1 MNPNMYGP
9 PPTQFQQPQA
19 QQQPQFGAPPPISGG
34 WPPQQQPLQQQQQPL
49 PPQQHLQQQP
59 AQYGAPPTSS
69 APQTYLNGNY
79 QQQLATSMGGLSVSG
94 GGVGGGNPLKPPPTA
109 QGLPPVSAAGPPST
123 GFNQFNSNAAPPPPT
138 NNNNAAF
145 APPPATSYANGAPPP
160 SSTAQSLPS
169 GVNQMSLN
177 SAGLAGLPHMPP
189 PKAATPVGPP
199 GQQPLGAPGQPPL
212 PGAGAGQPPL
222 PGQAPLPGQ
231 PPLPG
236 QIPTSQPAPGPFGV
250 PTSRPGQPLLPPG
263 AAPPTFSQPGLPQQ
277 LAGPPQQQPGLP
289 PKLQPGLPPQTGL
302 PPQPQPGFPP
312 QQQPGL
318 LPQQQPGLPPQMQ
331 PGLPPQAQPGLPPQP
346 GAPYGA
352 PQPGGYPGAGY
363 PGQQAAGGFPG
374 APPPLPGQQP
384 GAPPQ
389 FGAPQPGYPGQQPG
403 YPPQPGQPPMPG
415 YPPQPGQ
422 QPGAPGY
429 PPQPGVGYPGQPG
442 RPGFNQPPMPGA
454 GNMYQQAPQP
464 RRLDP
469 DQMPN
474 PIQVM
479 IENQR
484 LAGGPF
490 VTNQPGLLPP
500 LVTTKFV
507 VHDQGNSSPRFM
519 RSSLYCIPNT
529 GDLLKTTAL
538 PLTLNIS
545 PLAKI
550 AEGELEPPIV
560 NFGDMGPIRCNRCKA
575 YMSPNMQF
583 VDAGRR
589 FQCLMCKVTS
599 EVHPDYY
606 QHLDH
611 TGQRVDKHE
620 RPELLLGTYEFLATK
635 DYCRNNTPPE
645 VPAFIF
651 IIDVSYNTA
660 KSGLVH
666 LLCAQIKNI
675 LKHLPVDQGQDKS
688 KVRVGFITYNSTVH
702 FYNIK
707 SSLAQ
712 PQMMVVGDVQEMFM
726 PLLDGFLCHPEE
738 SAAVID
744 ALMEEIPRMFA
755 DTKETET
762 ILYPAIQAGLEALKA
777 SNASGKLLV
786 FNSTLP
792 IAEAP
797 GKLKN
802 RDDRK
807 LLGTDKEKTVLTP
820 QTTAYNQLGQ
830 ECVQQGCSVD
840 LFVFNNAYIDIAT
853 IGQVA
858 RLTGGEVYKYTYFQA
873 DVDGKRLIEDIIKN
887 VSRPIAFDAV
897 MRVRTSAGIR
907 PTDFYGHFF
916 MSNTTDV
923 ELASIDSTKSVSI
936 EIKHDD
942 KLPPE
947 ENVYLQVALL
957 YTSCSGQ
964 RRLRILNLALRVT
977 TTIADVFKSCDLDAM
992 VLFFAKQACF
1002 KLMEHTPKQVKD
1014 NLIHR
1019 SAQIL
1024 ACYRK
1029 HCTSPTSAGQLILP
1043 ECLKLLPLYAS
1054 CLLKNDAI
1062 SGGSDMTLDDRS
1074 YVIQFVL
1081 SMDLNQSVNY
1091 LYPRFIPIHN
1101 ALPEETDLPTPVR
1114 CTHEKTQEDGA
1125 YILENGVHLFVWLG
1139 QGLSPNFVQSVFGV
1153 QGLQQLALERF
1164 NIVADTP
1171 LAKRISDILEQIMQE
1186 RTRYMRITWLRQND
1200 KLESVFRHFLVE
1212 DRGTDGSASYVDF
1225 LCHMHKEIKDLLS

>member
-9 PPTQFQQPQA
+9 PPTQFQQPP
-19 QQQPQFGAPPPISGG
+19 QQQQAFGAPPPNPG
-34 WPPQQQPLQQQQQPL
+34 WPLQQQQQQPQPL
-49 PPQQHLQQQP
+49 QPPQQQQ
-59 AQYGAPPTSS
+59 QYGAPPTSA
-69 APQTYLNGNY
+69 APQAYLNGNY
-79 QQQLATSMGGLSVSG
+79 QQQLATSMGGLSVG
-94 GGVGGGNPLKPPPTA
+94 GGPGNPLKA
-109 QGLPPVSAAGPPST
+109 PPVQGAPPT
-123 GFNQFNSNAAPPPPT
+123 GFNQFNANAAPPPT
-138 NNNNAAF
+138 NNNNAATF
-145 APPPATSYANGAPPP
+145 AGPPSSYANGAPPP
-160 SSTAQSLPS
+160 SSTPQSVAS

-177 SAGLAGLPHMPP
+177 SANLAGLPHMPP
-189 PKAATPVGPP
+189 PKTATPGAGGAPIAAKPP
-199 GQQPLGAPGQPPL
+199 QPGQPPL
-212 PGAGAGQPPL
+212 LGQPS
-222 PGQAPLPGQ
+222 
-231 PPLPG
+231 LPG
-236 QIPTSQPAPGPFGV
+236 QIPTSQPAPGPFGA
-250 PTSRPGQPLLPPG
+250 PSSRPGQPLLPPG
-263 AAPPTFSQPGLPQQ
+263 SAPPTFTQPGLPHQPGVP
-277 LAGPPQQQPGLP
+277 LQQPGLP
-289 PKLQPGLPPQTGL
+289 PQQAGLPQQPGLPPQQHGFPPQQQGL
-302 PPQPQPGFPP
+302 PPHQPGLPPQQPGLPHQPQPGFPP
-312 QQQPGL
+312 Q
-318 LPQQQPGLPPQMQ
+318 PQQGL
-331 PGLPPQAQPGLPPQP
+331 AQP

-352 PQPGGYPGAGY
+352 PQPGGYPGGGY
-363 PGQQAAGGFPG
+363 PGQAAAGFPG
-374 APPPLPGQQP
+374 GPPPLPGQQP
-384 GAPPQ
+384 AAPQQ
-389 FGAPQPGYPGQQPG
+389 FGAPQASFPGQQTG
-403 YPPQPGQPPMPG
+403 YPPQPGQQRMPG

-429 PPQPGVGYPGQPG
+429 PPQPGAGYPGQPG
-442 RPGFNQPPMPGA
+442 GPGFNQPPMPGA

-500 LVTTKFV
+500 LVTTKFT
-507 VHDQGNSSPRFM
+507 VHDQGNSSPRFL

-545 PLAKI
+545 PLARTV
-550 AEGELEPPIV
+550 EGELEPPIV

-589 FQCLMCKVTS
+589 FQCLMCKVSS
-599 EVHPDYY
+599 EVHTDYY

-651 IIDVSYNTA
+651 IIDVSYNNV

-820 QTTAYNQLGQ
+820 QTTVYNQLGQ

-853 IGQVA
+853 IGQVP

-907 PTDFYGHFF
+907 PTEFFGHFF

-923 ELASIDSTKSVSI
+923 ELASIDATKSISI

-992 VLFFAKQACF
+992 MLFFAKQACF
-1002 KLMEHTPKQVKD
+1002 KLMELSPKQVKD

-1081 SMDLNQSVNY
+1081 SMDLNQSVSY
-1091 LYPRFIPIHN
+1091 LYPRFIPIHT
-1101 ALPEETDLPTPVR
+1101 AVPEDSDLPTPVR

-1125 YILENGVHLFVWLG
+1125 YVLENGVHLFVWLG
-1139 QGLSPNFVQSVFGV
+1139 QALSPNFVQSVFGV

-1164 NIVADTP
+1164 NIVAETP
-1171 LAKRISDILEQIMQE
+1171 LAKRINSILEQIMQE

>member
-9 PPTQFQQPQA
+9 PPAQFQPQYA
-19 QQQPQFGAPPPISGG
+19 APPPISGTRPPTG
-34 WPPQQQPLQQQQQPL
+34 WPQQQQQQQLPPPPAQQQHPQQQQQQQQQPQR
-49 PPQQHLQQQP
+49 QQQQQQQP
-59 AQYGAPPTSS
+59 QQQQQYGAAVTS
-69 APQTYLNGNY
+69 AQQPYVNGNY
-79 QQQLATSMGGLSVSG
+79 QQLATSMSGLSVSG
-94 GGVGGGNPLKPPPTA
+94 NPLKPAQPSLPMPSVGVGAAAPPGSYNQFNSNAPPTSQPLPPA
-109 QGLPPVSAAGPPST
+109 GSGLSFNNNNNAYAAAYANGSTAPSPAPPVSAAG
-123 GFNQFNSNAAPPPPT
+123 GAAAPPPSLYPPT
-138 NNNNAAF
+138 SAAPTS
-145 APPPATSYANGAPPP
+145 APPTLAPAPMP
-160 SSTAQSLPS
+160 QSVPS
-169 GVNQMSLN
+169 GINQMTLN
-177 SAGLAGLPHMPP
+177 SANLAGLPHMPP
-189 PKAATPVGPP
+189 PKPA
-199 GQQPLGAPGQPPL
+199 GQQLPPTSSAAAQPPPPAAQSAPGAY
-212 PGAGAGQPPL
+212 G
-222 PGQAPLPGQ
+222 
-231 PPLPG
+231 
-236 QIPTSQPAPGPFGV
+236 
-250 PTSRPGQPLLPPG
+250 RPGQPLQPPG
-263 AAPPTFSQPGLPQQ
+263 SAAPGTFAQSGM
-277 LAGPPQQQPGLP
+277 
-289 PKLQPGLPPQTGL
+289 
-302 PPQPQPGFPP
+302 PPQPAAAG
-312 QQQPGL
+312 G
-318 LPQQQPGLPPQMQ
+318 
-331 PGLPPQAQPGLPPQP
+331 
-346 GAPYGA
+346 PYGI
-352 PQPGGYPGAGY
+352 PTPGNYPGGYAGQPNPAFQGA
-363 PGQQAAGGFPG
+363 
-374 APPPLPGQQP
+374 PPLPGQQP
-384 GAPPQ
+384 APPHPQQ
-389 FGAPQPGYPGQQPG
+389 FGAAPPPVVGFPPQPGQQLQQPSMPG
-403 YPPQPGQPPMPG
+403 YPPQPMPG

-422 QPGAPGY
+422 QPQQPMPGY
-429 PPQPGVGYPGQPG
+429 PPQPGTYPGQPG
-442 RPGFNQPPMPGA
+442 PGRPGYNPPMPGA
-454 GNMYQQAPQP
+454 GNMYQQAPP

-479 IENQR
+479 IENQQA
-484 LAGGPF
+484 AGGPF
-490 VTNQPGLLPP
+490 VTNQAGLLPP

-507 VHDQGNSSPRFM
+507 VHDQGNSSPRFI

-545 PLAKI
+545 PLARI
-550 AEGELEPPIV
+550 GQGEMEPPIV

-589 FQCLMCKVTS
+589 FQCLMCKVTT

-635 DYCRNNTPPE
+635 DYCRNNTAPE

-651 IIDVSYNTA
+651 IIDVSYNTI

-666 LLCAQIKNI
+666 LLCSQIKHI

-744 ALMEEIPRMFA
+744 ALMEEIPRMFV

-853 IGQVA
+853 IGQVS

-873 DVDGKRLIEDIIKN
+873 ELDGKRLIEDIIKN

-907 PTDFYGHFF
+907 PTEFFGHFY
-916 MSNTTDV
+916 MTNTTDV
-923 ELASIDSTKSVSI
+923 ELASIDATKSVSI

-947 ENVYLQVALL
+947 ENVYIQVALL

-977 TTIADVFKSCDLDAM
+977 VTIADVFKSCDLDAM
-992 VLFFAKQACF
+992 MLFFAKQACF
-1002 KLMEHTPKQVKD
+1002 KLMEHSPKQVKD
-1014 NLIHR
+1014 NLIQR

-1043 ECLKLLPLYAS
+1043 ECLKLLPLYSS
-1054 CLLKNDAI
+1054 CLLKNDAV

-1081 SMDLNQSVNY
+1081 AMDLNMSVNY

-1101 ALPEETDLPTPVR
+1101 VDPDETSLPTPVR
-1114 CTHEKTQEDGA
+1114 CTHEKITEDGA
-1125 YILENGVHLFVWLG
+1125 YILENGVHLFIWLG
-1139 QGLSPNFVQSVFGV
+1139 QSLSSTFVQSVFGV
-1153 QGLQQLALERF
+1153 QCTQQVNAERF
-1164 NIVADTP
+1164 AITADTP
-1171 LAKRISDILEQIMQE
+1171 LARRITDIIDQIMEE
-1186 RTRYMRITWLRQND
+1186 RTRYMRVTCVRQND
-1200 KLESVFRHFLVE
+1200 KLESVFRHFLIE

>member
-9 PPTQFQQPQA
+9 PPTQFQQ
-19 QQQPQFGAPPPISGG
+19 QQPQFGAPPPSIPGG
-34 WPPQQQPLQQQQQPL
+34 WPPQQQPQQQQPPQQQQQLPPQQQQQQQP
-49 PPQQHLQQQP
+49 
-59 AQYGAPPTSS
+59 QYGAPPPTSA
-69 APQTYLNGNY
+69 APQSYLNGNY
-79 QQQLATSMGGLSVSG
+79 QQQLATSMGGLSMGGG
-94 GGVGGGNPLKPPPTA
+94 GGVGANPLKPPLP
-109 QGLPPVSAAGPPST
+109 QGAPAAGAPPPT
-123 GFNQFNSNAAPPPPT
+123 GFNQFNSNAAPPPT
-138 NNNNAAF
+138 NNNNAA
-145 APPPATSYANGAPPP
+145 YGAPPP
-160 SSTAQSLPS
+160 TQTGGYVNGALPPSSTPQSVPS
-169 GVNQMSLN
+169 GINQMSLN
-177 SAGLAGLPHMPP
+177 SASLAGLPHMPP
-189 PKAATPVGPP
+189 PKAATP
-199 GQQPLGAPGQPPL
+199 GAPSGQPPV
-212 PGAGAGQPPL
+212 PGAGSSQ
-222 PGQAPLPGQ
+222 QPLPGQ
-231 PPLPG
+231 PQLPGQPPHPG

-250 PTSRPGQPLLPPG
+250 PSSRPGQPQLPPG
-263 AAPPTFSQPGLPQQ
+263 AAPPTYTQPGLPAQQ
-277 LAGPPQQQPGLP
+277 QQGIPPLQQPGLP
-289 PKLQPGLPPQTGL
+289 LQ
-302 PPQPQPGFPP
+302 QPGFPP
-312 QQQPGL
+312 QQ
-318 LPQQQPGLPPQMQ
+318 PGLPP
-331 PGLPPQAQPGLPPQP
+331 PSQPGLPPQP

-352 PQPGGYPGAGY
+352 PQPGGYPGGY
-363 PGQQAAGGFPG
+363 PGQAPGGYPG
-374 APPPLPGQQP
+374 APPPLPGQQAA
-384 GAPPQ
+384 APPQ

-403 YPPQPGQPPMPG
+403 YPPQPGQQPMPG

-422 QPGAPGY
+422 QAGAPGY
-429 PPQPGVGYPGQPG
+429 PPQPGGGYPGQPG

-484 LAGGPF
+484 QSGGPF

-507 VHDQGNSSPRFM
+507 VHDQGNSSPRFL

-538 PLTLNIS
+538 PLTINIS
-545 PLAKI
+545 PLAKT
-550 AEGELEPPIV
+550 AEGEMEPPIV

-651 IIDVSYNTA
+651 IIDVSYNTV

-666 LLCAQIKNI
+666 LLCSQIKNI

-777 SNASGKLLV
+777 SNAAGKLLV

-820 QTTAYNQLGQ
+820 QTTAYNTLGQ

-840 LFVFNNAYIDIAT
+840 LFVFNNAYIDLAT
-853 IGQVA
+853 IGQVS
-858 RLTGGEVYKYTYFQA
+858 RLTGGEVFKYTYFQA
-873 DVDGKRLIEDIIKN
+873 DIDGKRLIQDIIKN

-907 PTDFYGHFF
+907 PTEFYGHFF

-923 ELASIDSTKSVSI
+923 ELASIDATKSVSI

-964 RRLRILNLALRVT
+964 RRLRVLNLALRVT
-977 TTIADVFKSCDLDAM
+977 TTIAEVFKSCDLDAM
-992 VLFFAKQACF
+992 MLFFAKQACF
-1002 KLMEHTPKQVKD
+1002 KLMEHSPKQVKD

-1074 YVIQFVL
+1074 YVIQFIL
-1081 SMDLNQSVNY
+1081 SMDLNQSVSY

-1101 ALPEETDLPTPVR
+1101 VVPEETDLPTPVR

-1139 QGLSPNFVQSVFGV
+1139 QSLSPNFVQSVFGV
-1153 QGLQQLALERF
+1153 QGLQQIALERF
-1164 NIVADTP
+1164 NIVPETP
-1171 LAKRISDILEQIMQE
+1171 LAKRIHGILEQIMNK
-1186 RTRYMRITWLRQND
+1186 RSRYMRITWLRQND

>member
-1 MNPNMYGP
+1 
-9 PPTQFQQPQA
+9 
-19 QQQPQFGAPPPISGG
+19 
-34 WPPQQQPLQQQQQPL
+34 
-49 PPQQHLQQQP
+49 
-59 AQYGAPPTSS
+59 
-69 APQTYLNGNY
+69 
-79 QQQLATSMGGLSVSG
+79 
-94 GGVGGGNPLKPPPTA
+94 
-109 QGLPPVSAAGPPST
+109 
-123 GFNQFNSNAAPPPPT
+123 
-138 NNNNAAF
+138 
-145 APPPATSYANGAPPP
+145 
-160 SSTAQSLPS
+160 
-169 GVNQMSLN
+169 
-177 SAGLAGLPHMPP
+177 
-189 PKAATPVGPP
+189 
-199 GQQPLGAPGQPPL
+199 
-212 PGAGAGQPPL
+212 
-222 PGQAPLPGQ
+222 
-231 PPLPG
+231 
-236 QIPTSQPAPGPFGV
+236 
-250 PTSRPGQPLLPPG
+250 
-263 AAPPTFSQPGLPQQ
+263 
-277 LAGPPQQQPGLP
+277 
-289 PKLQPGLPPQTGL
+289 
-302 PPQPQPGFPP
+302 
-312 QQQPGL
+312 
-318 LPQQQPGLPPQMQ
+318 
-331 PGLPPQAQPGLPPQP
+331 
-346 GAPYGA
+346 
-352 PQPGGYPGAGY
+352 
-363 PGQQAAGGFPG
+363 
-374 APPPLPGQQP
+374 
-384 GAPPQ
+384 
-389 FGAPQPGYPGQQPG
+389 
-403 YPPQPGQPPMPG
+403 
-415 YPPQPGQ
+415 
-422 QPGAPGY
+422 
-429 PPQPGVGYPGQPG
+429 
-442 RPGFNQPPMPGA
+442 
-454 GNMYQQAPQP
+454 MYQQAPQP

-484 LAGGPF
+484 QSGGPF

-507 VHDQGNSSPRFM
+507 VHDQGNSSPRFL

-538 PLTLNIS
+538 PLTINIS
-545 PLAKI
+545 PLAKT
-550 AEGELEPPIV
+550 AEGEMEPPIV

-651 IIDVSYNTA
+651 IIDVSYNTV

-666 LLCAQIKNI
+666 LLCSQIKNI

-777 SNASGKLLV
+777 SNAAGKLLV

-820 QTTAYNQLGQ
+820 QTTAYNTLGQ

-840 LFVFNNAYIDIAT
+840 LFVFNNAYIDLAT
-853 IGQVA
+853 IGQVS
-858 RLTGGEVYKYTYFQA
+858 RLTGGEVFKYTYFQA
-873 DVDGKRLIEDIIKN
+873 DIDGKRLIQDIIKN

-907 PTDFYGHFF
+907 PTEFYGHFF

-923 ELASIDSTKSVSI
+923 ELASIDATKSVSI

-964 RRLRILNLALRVT
+964 RRLRVLNLALRVT
-977 TTIADVFKSCDLDAM
+977 TTIAEVFKSCDLDAM
-992 VLFFAKQACF
+992 MLFFAKQACF
-1002 KLMEHTPKQVKD
+1002 KLMEHSPKQVKD

-1074 YVIQFVL
+1074 YVIQFIL
-1081 SMDLNQSVNY
+1081 SMDLNQSVSY

-1101 ALPEETDLPTPVR
+1101 VVPEETDLPTPVR

-1139 QGLSPNFVQSVFGV
+1139 QSLSPNFVQSVFGV
-1153 QGLQQLALERF
+1153 QGLQQIALERF
-1164 NIVADTP
+1164 NIVPETP
-1171 LAKRISDILEQIMQE
+1171 LAKRIHGILEQIMKE
-1186 RTRYMRITWLRQND
+1186 RSRYMRITWLRQND

>member
-9 PPTQFQQPQA
+9 PPTQFQ

-34 WPPQQQPLQQQQQPL
+34 WPPQQQQQQQQQQPPQQQL
-49 PPQQHLQQQP
+49 PPPQQQQQP
-59 AQYGAPPTSS
+59 QYGAPPPTSA
-69 APQTYLNGNY
+69 APQAYLNGNY
-79 QQQLATSMGGLSVSG
+79 QQQLATSMSGLNVGGGG
-94 GGVGGGNPLKPPPTA
+94 GGVNPLKPPLP
-109 QGLPPVSAAGPPST
+109 QGAPNTSAGPPPT
-123 GFNQFNSNAAPPPPT
+123 GFNQFNANAAPPPT
-138 NNNNAAF
+138 NNNNAAYGV
-145 APPPATSYANGAPPP
+145 PPTATTGGYVNGALPP
-160 SSTAQSLPS
+160 SSTPQSVAS
-169 GVNQMSLN
+169 GINQMSLN
-177 SAGLAGLPHMPP
+177 SASLAGLPHMPP
-189 PKAATPVGPP
+189 PKAATPGA
-199 GQQPLGAPGQPPL
+199 APGQPPV
-212 PGAGAGQPPL
+212 PGAG
-222 PGQAPLPGQ
+222 
-231 PPLPG
+231 
-236 QIPTSQPAPGPFGV
+236 SSAPGPFGV
-250 PTSRPGQPLLPPG
+250 PSSRPGQPQLPPVS
-263 AAPPTFSQPGLPQQ
+263 APPTYTQPGLPSQQ
-277 LAGPPQQQPGLP
+277 QQGIPPLQQPGLP
-289 PKLQPGLPPQTGL
+289 PQQTGFPPQQPGLPPQT
-302 PPQPQPGFPP
+302 
-312 QQQPGL
+312 
-318 LPQQQPGLPPQMQ
+318 Q
-331 PGLPPQAQPGLPPQP
+331 PGLPPQA
-346 GAPYGA
+346 GAYGA
-352 PQPGGYPGAGY
+352 PQPGGYPGGF
-363 PGQQAAGGFPG
+363 PGQAPGGFPG
-374 APPPLPGQQP
+374 APPIHPGQQP
-384 GAPPQ
+384 AAQPQ

-403 YPPQPGQPPMPG
+403 YPLQPGQQPMPG

-422 QPGAPGY
+422 QAGAPGY
-429 PPQPGVGYPGQPG
+429 PPQPGGGFPGQPG

-479 IENQR
+479 VENQR

-507 VHDQGNSSPRFM
+507 AHDQGNSSPRFL

-545 PLAKI
+545 PLARI
-550 AEGELEPPIV
+550 AEGEMEPPIV

-651 IIDVSYNTA
+651 IIDVSYNTV

-666 LLCAQIKNI
+666 LLCSQIKNI

-840 LFVFNNAYIDIAT
+840 LFVFNNAYIDLAT
-853 IGQVA
+853 IGQVP
-858 RLTGGEVYKYTYFQA
+858 RLTGGEVFKYTYFQA

-907 PTDFYGHFF
+907 PTEFFGHFF

-923 ELASIDSTKSVSI
+923 ELASIDATKSVSI

-942 KLPPE
+942 KLAPE

-964 RRLRILNLALRVT
+964 RRLRVLNLALRVT

-992 VLFFAKQACF
+992 MLFFAKQACF
-1002 KLMEHTPKQVKD
+1002 KLMEHSPKQVKD

-1074 YVIQFVL
+1074 YVIQFIL
-1081 SMDLNQSVNY
+1081 SMDLNQSASY

-1101 ALPEETDLPTPVR
+1101 VVPEETDLPTPIR

-1139 QGLSPNFVQSVFGV
+1139 QSLSPNFVQSVFGV

-1164 NIVADTP
+1164 NIVPETP
-1171 LAKRISDILEQIMQE
+1171 LAKRINGILEQIMKE
-1186 RTRYMRITWLRQND
+1186 RSRYMRITWLRQND

>member
-9 PPTQFQQPQA
+9 PPTQFQPQPLQPQ
-19 QQQPQFGAPPPISGG
+19 QQQYAAPPPVAAPGG
-34 WPPQQQPLQQQQQPL
+34 WPPQQQQQSQPPQQQQQQQQP
-49 PPQQHLQQQP
+49 
-59 AQYGAPPTSS
+59 QYGAPPTSS

-79 QQQLATSMGGLSVSG
+79 QQQLATSMGGLNMGGGGG
-94 GGVGGGNPLKPPPTA
+94 GGVPALKIAQQQPPLGQAPPPTA
-109 QGLPPVSAAGPPST
+109 GQGAPPT
-123 GFNQFNSNAAPPPPT
+123 GFNQFNSNSAPLPPT
-138 NNNNAAF
+138 NNNNAFA
-145 APPPATSYANGAPPP
+145 APPPSAREAAGGYANGPTPVGAPAGAPPP
-160 SSTAQSLPS
+160 PTSTPQSVAS
-169 GVNQMSLN
+169 GINQMSLN
-177 SAGLAGLPHMPP
+177 SGHLAGLPHMPP
-189 PKAATPVGPP
+189 PKSATPQNAAGAVPP
-199 GQQPLGAPGQPPL
+199 PPLGAPG
-212 PGAGAGQPPL
+212 A
-222 PGQAPLPGQ
+222 
-231 PPLPG
+231 
-236 QIPTSQPAPGPFGV
+236 QPAAGPFGV
-250 PTSRPGQPLLPPG
+250 STSRPGQPLLPPG
-263 AAPPTFSQPGLPQQ
+263 AGAPPTFTQAGLPPQSQPGLPPMQQ
-277 LAGPPQQQPGLP
+277 AGLPQQSGLP
-289 PKLQPGLPPQTGL
+289 SM
-302 PPQPQPGFPP
+302 
-312 QQQPGL
+312 
-318 LPQQQPGLPPQMQ
+318 QQPGLPPQSQ
-331 PGLPPQAQPGLPPQP
+331 AGLPPPLQQSANSFGAPQQQQQP
-346 GAPYGA
+346 GAQFGAPQQQQQQSAASFGA
-352 PQPGGYPGAGY
+352 PQPGGFPGSYPGG
-363 PGQQAAGGFPG
+363 
-374 APPPLPGQQP
+374 PPPLPGQQSAAP
-384 GAPPQ
+384 PPQ
-389 FGAPQPGYPGQQPG
+389 FGAPQTAGYPGQQ
-403 YPPQPGQPPMPG
+403 QPAAPG

-429 PPQPGVGYPGQPG
+429 PPQPGGYPGQPG
-442 RPGFNQPPMPGA
+442 QQQRPGFNPPMPGA
-454 GNMYQQAPQP
+454 GNMYQQAPQQ

-507 VHDQGNSSPRFM
+507 VHDQGNSSPRFL

-545 PLAKI
+545 PLART

-589 FQCLMCKVTS
+589 FQCLMCKVSS

-635 DYCRNNTPPE
+635 DYCRNNVQPE

-651 IIDVSYNTA
+651 IIDVSYNTV

-707 SSLAQ
+707 SNLAQ

-726 PLLDGFLCHPEE
+726 PLLDGFLCDPEE

-820 QTTAYNQLGQ
+820 QTTAYNTLGQ

-840 LFVFNNAYIDIAT
+840 FFVFNNAYIDIAT

-873 DVDGKRLIEDIIKN
+873 DVDGQRLIEDIIKN

-907 PTDFYGHFF
+907 PTEFFGHFF

-923 ELASIDSTKSVSI
+923 ELASIDATKSISI

-947 ENVYLQVALL
+947 ENVYVQVALL

-964 RRLRILNLALRVT
+964 RRLRVLNLALRVT
-977 TTIADVFKSCDLDAM
+977 TTIADVFKSCDLDAIM
-992 VLFFAKQACF
+992 LFFAKQACF
-1002 KLMEHTPKQVKD
+1002 KLMEHSPKQVKD

-1074 YVIQFVL
+1074 FVIQFVL
-1081 SMDLNQSVNY
+1081 SMDLNMSVNY

-1101 ALPEETDLPTPVR
+1101 VSPEETELPTPVR
-1114 CTHEKTQEDGA
+1114 CTHEKITEDGA
-1125 YILENGVHLFVWLG
+1125 YILENGVHLFIWLG
-1139 QGLSPNFVQSVFGV
+1139 QSLSQNFVQSVFGV

-1164 NIVADTP
+1164 NITAETP
-1171 LAKRISDILEQIMQE
+1171 LARRITDILEQIMHE

-1200 KLESVFRHFLVE
+1200 KLESVFRHFLIE